1 MWHESGTND
10 MAAPKRVMIVDDEP
24 DIVAIMELALKNRG
38 YSVSAFTSPGKAI
51 EEIRD
56 SQEYALVISDIRMP
70 GMNGFEL
77 ARKVREARPDIPLVL
92 MTAFEI
98 NKPEFAA
105 LFPSTTVSD
114 LVKKPFSGAQ
124 LISIVRKY
132 VGVTEQH

>member
-1 MWHESGTND
+1 
-10 MAAPKRVMIVDDEP
+10 MIVDDEP

-38 YSVSAFTSPGKAI
+38 YDVGAFTSPGKAA
-51 EEIRD
+51 EEIRSD
-56 SQEYALVISDIRMP
+56 KDYALVISDVRMP

-105 LFPSTTVSD
+105 LFPSTLVSD